1 MRRWV
6 GSVATACHGEKESRD
21 APSGTRP
28 AKLERDP
35 QECGWSTVEGRRG
48 GRSRSA
54 GLGPDARVIGAARS
68 QRTEELKREAIL
80 TSAVG
85 SSEPGDVPTNV
96 LRGA

>member
-6 GSVATACHGEKESRD
+6 GSVATACHGANESRD
-21 APSGTRP
+21 APSGKLP

-48 GRSRSA
+48 GRRSA
-54 GLGPDARVIGAARS
+54 GLGPDAHGIGAARS
-68 QRTEELKREAIL
+68 PRADKLKHEAIL

-85 SSEPGDVPTNV
+85 TSEPVDVPANV